1 MSDATNLKDTII
13 PKSDQLNAE
22 QLISKS
28 MTITVT
34 EVKRGAADQPVIIS
48 YANDEGRPFKPC
60 KTMRKVLIFA
70 WGDDGRQ
77 WVGKSMTLFCDPE
90 VKFGG
95 VKVGGIRISHLSHIE
110 RDLGLS
116 LNVTKGKK
124 GEFTIKKL
132 TPHRPIEELRRI
144 LSAAAKNGTKDLRAM
159 WPKLNEAE
167 RALFSNACPDEFKKI
182 AADVDAG
189 VPSNLPQAVA
199 SADQLAIIRTNAE
212 DLGITEAEICKRF
225 ALASLDSLPANMV
238 DAVSQFIS
246 DPIGAAA

>member
-1 MSDATNLKDTII
+1 MADATNLKDTII

-28 MTITVT
+28 LTITVAD
-34 EVKRGAADQPVIIS
+34 VKRGAADQPVIIN

-110 RDLGLS
+110 RDMGLS

-124 GEFTIKKL
+124 GEFIIKKMVQG
-132 TPHRPIEELRRI
+132 RPIEELRRI
-144 LSAAAKNGTKDLRAM
+144 LSAAAKNGTKDLQSM
-159 WPKLNEAE
+159 WRKLNEAE
-167 RALFSNACPDEFKKI
+167 RGIFSNACPDEFKKT
-182 AADVDAG
+182 ASDVDSG
-189 VPSNLPQAVA
+189 VPSNIPPATA
-199 SADQLAIIRTNAE
+199 SADQIETIRANAIEMGVSESA
-212 DLGITEAEICKRF
+212 ICNKF
-225 ALASLDSLPANMV
+225 AVASIDSIPANNV
-238 DAVSQFIS
+238 DAVVEFIS
-246 DPIGAAA
+246 NFTGT

>member
-1 MSDATNLKDTII
+1 MADATNLKDTII

-28 MTITVT
+28 LTITVT
-34 EVKRGAADQPVIIS
+34 DVKRGAADQPVIIN

-110 RDLGLS
+110 RDMGLS

-124 GEFTIKKL
+124 GEFIIKKMVQG
-132 TPHRPIEELRRI
+132 RPIEELRRI
-144 LSAAAKNGTKDLRAM
+144 LSAAAKNGTKDLQTM
-159 WPKLNEAE
+159 WRKLNEAE
-167 RALFSNACPDEFKKI
+167 RGMFSNACPDEFKRT
-182 AADVDAG
+182 AADVDSG
-189 VPSNLPQAVA
+189 VPSNIPPATA
-199 SADQLAIIRTNAE
+199 SADQIETIRANAIE
-212 DLGITEAEICKRF
+212 MGVSESEICNKF
-225 ALASLDSLPANMV
+225 AVTSIDSIPANNV
-238 DAVSQFIS
+238 DAVVEFIS
-246 DPIGAAA
+246 NFTGT

>member
-1 MSDATNLKDTII
+1 MADATNLKDTII

-28 MTITVT
+28 MTITVS

-48 YANDEGRPFKPC
+48 YANDDGRPFKPC

-110 RDLGLS
+110 RDMGLS

-124 GEFTIKKL
+124 GEFIIKKL
-132 TPHRPIEELRRI
+132 VAHKPIEECKRI
-144 LSAAAKNGTKDLRAM
+144 LSAAAKNGTKDLQAM
-159 WPKLNEAE
+159 WRKLNEAE
-167 RALFSNACPDEFKKI
+167 RSLFGNACPDEFKRA
-182 AADVDAG
+182 AADVDSG
-189 VPSNLPQAVA
+189 VPQNIPQAA
-199 SADQLAIIRTNAE
+199 ITADQLETIRANAI
-212 DLGITEAEICKRF
+212 DMGVTESEICKRF
-225 ALASLDSLPANMV
+225 ALASLDSMPASMADSV
-238 DAVSQFIS
+238 AQFIS
-246 DPIGAAA
+246 NFSGE